1 MPSPTPTRR
10 LVGIIATLMSSFI
23 IARNLYRGQPNGL
36 FPFMLLFIG
45 VIYLLLTWGE
55 AQNKE

>member
-1 MPSPTPTRR
+1 MSFQARR
-10 LVGIIATLMSSFI
+10 LIGIIATLMSSII

-45 VIYLLLTWGE
+45 VVYLLLTWGE
-55 AQNKE
+55 GQTKQ